1 MNFEISG
8 KIIEIYKEQ
17 KVSER
22 FTKRE
27 FILEVPDNNFTQLLK
42 FQLVQDKTDLI
53 NPYKIGE
60 QVTVHFNIKGS
71 KWKDSY
77 FVNLDAWRIS
87 RKGATAE
94 NSQKSN
100 QNDFIPPSPPEFA
113 DYGSVPPPSDDDMPF

>member
-8 KIIEIYKEQ
+8 KLVEIFKEQ

-27 FILEVPDNNFTQLLK
+27 FILEVPDNNFVQLLK

-53 NPYKIGE
+53 NPYKVGE
-60 QVTVHFNIKGS
+60 TVTVSFNLKGS

-87 RKGATAE
+87 RKGATGKQTDSYE
-94 NSQKSN
+94 
-100 QNDFIPPSPPEFA
+100 PPMPPENDDF
-113 DYGSVPPPSDDDMPF
+113 DMPPPPDDDMPF